1 MLLDFV
7 SVLNCELLA
16 NVSCNNFA
24 KALTVAY
31 YEDFVVAANNIN
43 AISHNNIVSI
53 IEFKYRDDVICIGY
67 LVEHDDDKDIY
78 IIDLD
83 NVVVGVIKYDISTK
97 VANHNYVCKANNIT
111 AANANWIY
119 SVVNKTLASK
129 VVREVRLTI
138 GVILPFGRAFPP

>member
-24 KALTVAY
+24 KALTVVY
-31 YEDFVVAANNIN
+31 YEDFVVAANNMN
-43 AISHNNIVSI
+43 AISHNNIVSM

-67 LVEHDDDKDIY
+67 LVEYDENKDQY

-83 NVVVGVIKYDISTK
+83 NVFMGVIKYDISVK
-97 VANHNYVCKANNIT
+97 VANSDYICRTH
-111 AANANWIY
+111 
-119 SVVNKTLASK
+119 NKTTAEVNLLYSTLKSVLCSK
-129 VVREVRLTI
+129 IVRE
-138 GVILPFGRAFPP
+138 A

>member
-31 YEDFVVAANNIN
+31 YEDFVVAANNMN
-43 AISHNNIVSI
+43 AISHNNIVSM

-67 LVEHDDDKDIY
+67 LVEHNDDKDRY

-83 NVVVGVIKYDISTK
+83 NVFVGVIKYDISIL
-97 VANHNYVCKANNIT
+97 VANSEYVYRT
-111 AANANWIY
+111 H
-119 SVVNKTLASK
+119 NKTTAEANLLYSTLKSVLCSK
-129 VVREVRLTI
+129 IIRK
-138 GVILPFGRAFPP
+138 A

>member
-31 YEDFVVAANNIN
+31 YEDFVVAANNMN
-43 AISHNNIVSI
+43 AISHNNIVSM
-53 IEFKYRDDVICIGY
+53 IEFKYRDDVICVGY
-67 LVEHDDDKDIY
+67 LVEHDDDNDRY

-83 NVVVGVIKYDISTK
+83 NVFIGVIKYDISNI
-97 VANHNYVCKANNIT
+97 VANSDYTYRAH
-111 AANANWIY
+111 
-119 SVVNKTLASK
+119 NKTTAEANLLYSTLKSVLCSK
-129 VVREVRLTI
+129 IVKE
-138 GVILPFGRAFPP
+138 A